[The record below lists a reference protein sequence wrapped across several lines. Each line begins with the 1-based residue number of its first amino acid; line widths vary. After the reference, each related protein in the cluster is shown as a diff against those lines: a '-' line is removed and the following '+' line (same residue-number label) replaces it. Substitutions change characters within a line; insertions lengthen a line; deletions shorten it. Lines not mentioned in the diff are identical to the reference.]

1 MLQKFHIF
9 LVIDKNTNY
18 PLLWINCKKNYQTY
32 DPWIFGKDVFRFG
45 IDCQISKT
53 VMDQTDADVKG
64 RGHLKSVN
72 FVAVFYATPLH

>member
-1 MLQKFHIF
+1 MDKLQ
-9 LVIDKNTNY
+9 
-18 PLLWINCKKNYQTY
+18 KNYQTY

-45 IDCQISKT
+45 IACQISKT

-72 FVAVFYATPLH
+72 FVAVFYANPPPSPLIERHFWEDLTDHEKQR

>member
-1 MLQKFHIF
+1 MDKLQ
-9 LVIDKNTNY
+9 
-18 PLLWINCKKNYQTY
+18 KNYQTY

-45 IDCQISKT
+45 IACQISKT

-72 FVAVFYATPLH
+72 FVAVFYANPPIGAIELKN